1 MSSKARDTVT
11 RLFADS
17 DVQVDGPRPTDIH
30 VHDPRFYQRVL
41 AQGSLGMGESYMDGW
56 WDAEDLDGFLTK
68 LLVSDVDQRVHS
80 WHETFAFAMAKVA
93 NLQSRA
99 RAFQVGERHYDI
111 GNDLYQRMLDPRMI
125 YSCAY
130 WVDASTLEAAQVAK
144 LNLTLDKLGLV
155 AGQRVLDVG
164 CGWGGA
170 LKHAVE
176 RYGVHGVGVTISKE
190 QAELARQ
197 RVAGLP
203 IEIRLTDYR
212 ELHEQ
217 FDHAYSIGMFEH
229 VGPKNY
235 RTYLEV
241 VRRNLRG
248 GGRFLLH
255 TIGALRRTRN
265 GIDPWIGRYIFPNA
279 VIPKQKQILDALD
292 GLFWVQGWQRI
303 GRHYDTTLLAWRHNF
318 EKAWPELS
326 ATRDNRFYRMWRYYL
341 SSSAAGFRAGITDVW
356 QVLLTAA

>member
-1 MSSKARDTVT
+1 MSSQAREAVT

-17 DVQVDGPRPTDIH
+17 DVQVDGPRATDIQ

-56 WDAEDLDGFLTK
+56 WNAADLDGFITK
-68 LLVSDVDQRVHS
+68 LLASDVDKRVLG
-80 WHETFAFAMAKVA
+80 WNETLSFAIAHVA

-111 GNDLYQRMLDPRMI
+111 GNDLYERMLDSRLV

-130 WVDASTLEAAQVAK
+130 WADAQTLEQAQVAK
-144 LNLTLDKLGLV
+144 LNLTLDKLGL
-155 AGQRVLDVG
+155 AGGQRVLDVG

-176 RYGVHGVGVTISKE
+176 RYGVQGVGVTISKE
-190 QAELARQ
+190 QAELARR

-212 ELHEQ
+212 ELREQ
-217 FDHAYSIGMFEH
+217 FDHAWSIGMFEH

-235 RTYLEV
+235 RAYMEV
-241 VRRNLRG
+241 VHRNLKTG
-248 GGRFLLH
+248 GHFLLH
-255 TIGALRRTRN
+255 TIGALRRTHN

-279 VIPKQKQILDALD
+279 VIPRQQQILDALN
-292 GLFWVQGWQRI
+292 GLFWIQGWQRI
-303 GRHYDTTLLAWRHNF
+303 GRHYDATLMAWRGNF

-326 ATRDNRFYRMWRYYL
+326 ATRDERFYRMWRYYL
-341 SSSAAGFRAGITDVW
+341 SSSAAAFRAGITDVW